1 MDGLKKRVSVLE
13 LILLFFSHFS
23 YTVDAQQ
30 TESVYSHYFHLQPAV
45 NLSSSWTNS
54 LQNSS
59 DFADGS
65 QLRPILVVYNN
76 TSPPFVFGFFGNGT
90 GIITSFYLVVCIFPT
105 ATIWEHLLWISYPP
119 VVVWSANRDRPV
131 MENATLDFTDG
142 GALILKDKDGILVW
156 GTNTS
161 GSRLML
167 TTAGNLMLVDDKDTA
182 VWQSFDH
189 STDTWLPSQNISVGQ
204 RLIARESSFNLAT
217 GQYYLSLKES
227 EIVAYISSDPPKQY
241 ATFYLNRPIID
252 FYGVRFSAQPTYAR
266 FDLNISDFRYIR
278 LESDGHLNV
287 CQLYYIIRDDFEIN
301 SIVAGDLF
309 EPYGLNDC
317 DYPTKCGNSGVCS
330 DGECSCPGGNS
341 SFFTLVRDFHPNLG
355 CKPITPLSCTHKNLH
370 TFLELK
376 NVTDFSFTFG
386 LDQPLH
392 PNSDVENCKKACL
405 DNCTCK
411 AALFQYKR
419 NISSGQCSMPS
430 QLYSLMAK
438 QQGRGYENALAFIK
452 IQKSS
457 HRNKSSLVPKLVPS
471 LSVGLVIIA
480 TVAAASCYYYRFL
493 TSSYNINEDGDDQV
507 TGALK
512 RFCFQELK
520 SATRDFQIK
529 LGRGGFGSVYEGDLA
544 DGTKVAVK
552 RLDSI
557 GQGRKEFLA
566 EVKTIGSIHHF
577 NLVRLIGYCVEQSN
591 RLLVY
596 EHMCNGALDKW
607 IFNSD
612 QAHTLS
618 WEIRRKII
626 IGLAKGLEY
635 LHSQCDPNIIH
646 FDIKP
651 QNILLNGDFSVKIS
665 DFGLAKL
672 IDRDQSQVLTVL
684 KGTPGYMA
692 PELYK
697 GTNISVKAD
706 VYSFGIVVLEILFGR
721 KNSDSSQ
728 YCPLID
734 TVKEKAE
741 TEELHDLVDG
751 YNEDMQLNK
760 EEAMKMI
767 KIAIMCIQAHNRRPS
782 MSTILKVLEDLVN
795 LESVDEY
802 CFVTMPQNEADLPA
816 NFAASN
822 NSTPPVASILS
833 GPR

>member
-13 LILLFFSHFS
+13 LILLFFFHFS
-23 YTVDAQQ
+23 YTVDAQW
-30 TESVYSHYFHLQPAV
+30 SYLQSV
-45 NLSSSWTNS
+45 NLSSSWTNR
-54 LQNSS
+54 LQDSS
-59 DFADGS
+59 GFADGS
-65 QLRPILVVYNN
+65 QMRPIFVVNN
-76 TSPPFVFGFFGNGT
+76 TSPPFFFGFFGNET
-90 GIITSFYLVVCIFPT
+90 ETITSFYLVVCFFPT
-105 ATIWEHLLWISYPP
+105 IPGSGTDPLFDFQPP
-119 VVVWSANRDRPV
+119 VIVWSANRDRPV

-142 GALILKDKDGILVW
+142 GDLILKDADGILVW
-156 GTNTS
+156 RTNTS
-161 GSRLML
+161 GSCLML
-167 TTAGNLMLVDDKDTA
+167 NTAGNLMLVDDKDTA

-189 STDTWLPSQNISVGQ
+189 PTDTWLPSQNISVGQ
-204 RLIARESSFNLAT
+204 RLVASESSFNLAT
-217 GQYYLSLKES
+217 GQYYIALNQS
-227 EIVAYISSDPPKQY
+227 EILAYFSSDPPKQY
-241 ATFYLNRPIID
+241 ATFYFNGSMMSI
-252 FYGVRFSAQPTYAR
+252 YGVRFFSQPTYAL
-266 FDLNISDFRYIR
+266 FDLKSLQGPAFRYIR
-278 LESDGHLNV
+278 LESDGNLNV
-287 CQLYYIIRDDFEIN
+287 YHLQTTFNDVGDRVGVDV
-301 SIVAGDLF
+301 IVAGNLF
-309 EPYGLNDC
+309 GRDINDC

-392 PNSDVENCKKACL
+392 PNTDVESCKNACL

-411 AALFQYKR
+411 AALFQYER

-457 HRNKSSLVPKLVPS
+457 DKNKSSLVPKLVPS
-471 LSVGLVIIA
+471 LSVGLVIIT
-480 TVAAASCYYYRFL
+480 TVAAASCYYYKFL
-493 TSSYNINEDGDDQV
+493 TSSYNIDEDGDDQV

-520 SATRDFQIK
+520 SATRNFQIK
-529 LGRGGFGSVYEGDLA
+529 VGRGGFGSVYEGDLA

-577 NLVRLIGYCVEQSN
+577 NLVRLIGYCAEQSN

-596 EHMCNGALDKW
+596 EHMCNGSLDKW
-607 IFNSD
+607 IFSPD

-697 GTNISVKAD
+697 GTNVSVKAD

-741 TEELHDLVDG
+741 TEELHDLIDG

-782 MSTILKVLEDLVN
+782 MATILKVLEGLMN

-802 CFVTMPQNEADLPA
+802 CFVTMPQTEADLAA